1 MRLVKQHHSDLVGT
15 THLHLAQQLEAE
27 HCLPAAESHY
37 LAADQWQ
44 AAVKMYRSL
53 DMWEDAHRVSPFVKL
68 RNVQECNRVFLILE
82 TSTIDTRI
90 YNLRKAERGTTSY
103 TLWIR

>member
-1 MRLVKQHHSDLVGT
+1 MMRLVKQYHSDLVGT

-27 HCLPAAESHY
+27 HCLPAAEAHY

-53 DMWEDAHRVSPFVKL
+53 DMWEDAHKV
-68 RNVQECNRVFLILE
+68 CNKVHSCLLNSFW
-82 TSTIDTRI
+82 
-90 YNLRKAERGTTSY
+90 NLSSHRYYKGY
-103 TLWIR
+103 